1 MINLCYVQLPIL
13 VKMLIKIVYLF
24 ILAKPHDL
32 QDLITVPQPGTE
44 SRSLA
49 VKALSPNHW
58 PTWNSPEHLLVLQ
71 CSGTGDQQ

>member
-58 PTWNSPEHLLVLQ
+58 TTREVLKLFLKES
-71 CSGTGDQQ
+71 CFV